1 MNEEAPL
8 ISVKGLSVHFG
19 LGRKLFGEQKVVR
32 AVENISLD
40 IPKGSFFGLVGESG
54 SGKTTFGR
62 AILQAAPI
70 TKGSIA
76 YNDGKVDYDVA
87 SLGKFDLKDYR
98 KRAQLIFQ
106 DPYAALSPRMTVR
119 DIIAEPLEVMGLTA
133 SRKETDRR
141 VREMAAKCRLNLEH
155 LRRFPHA
162 FSGGQRQRISI
173 ARALVCQP
181 KFLVADESVAALDV
195 SIQADILNL
204 LKSLTEELGITF
216 LFISHDLSVVAHIC
230 DHVAVMYLGRLV
242 ETAPTRE
249 LFAAPRHP
257 YTKALLSAIPSLD
270 PDQRGQAQKLEGEIP
285 SPTNPPP
292 GCKFQTRC
300 PHAID
305 ICRVEEPMLSQL
317 GFEHDVAC
325 HRWEELFEDQA
336 PAIVS
341 AQVPEARPVPEPVPV
356 PKPEPEPAPAA
367 EEEPMAPEVLANEL
381 ARLRRKN
388 RIAITVSIIAL
399 LALPFACAL

>member
-1 MNEEAPL
+1 MSEIL
-8 ISVKGLSVHFG
+8 ISTNELSVHYPLRG
-19 LGRKLFGEQKVVR
+19 KLFGPKPVVR
-32 AVENISLD
+32 AIEKVSVQIQ
-40 IPKGSFFGLVGESG
+40 KGSFFGLVGESG

-62 AILQAAPI
+62 ALLRAAPI
-70 TKGSIA
+70 TSGSATYSDGEVTYDLATLKG
-76 YNDGKVDYDVA
+76 D
-87 SLGKFDLKDYR
+87 DLKEYR

-133 SRKETDRR
+133 NREETDER
-141 VREMAAKCRLNLEH
+141 VRTIAAKCRINLEH

-173 ARALVCQP
+173 ARALVSEPQ
-181 KFLVADESVAALDV
+181 FIVADESVAALDV
-195 SIQADILNL
+195 SIQADVLNL
-204 LKSLTEELGITF
+204 LKSIQMDMGLTF
-216 LFISHDLSVVAHIC
+216 LFISHDLSVVAHTC
-230 DHVAVMYLGRLV
+230 DHIAVMYLGRLV

-270 PDQRGQAQKLEGEIP
+270 PDDQGSIQKLEGEIP

-305 ICRVEEPMLSQL
+305 ICRKEEPRLSNL
-317 GFEHDVAC
+317 GMEHDVAC
-325 HRWEELFEDQA
+325 HRWQ
-336 PAIVS
+336 
-341 AQVPEARPVPEPVPV
+341 
-356 PKPEPEPAPAA
+356 
-367 EEEPMAPEVLANEL
+367 EL
-381 ARLRRKN
+381 AD
-388 RIAITVSIIAL
+388 
-399 LALPFACAL
+399 